1 MRGRCM
7 EAKKLVFYK
16 SLSLVLG
23 GLVLGFI
30 IALFVLNP
38 FGNTETG
45 SGTVGTSTNGSTQY
59 EPVLVASRFS
69 AETGVPIGDGALQL
83 QNSFNQVVDAVLPA
97 VVELRVTQK
106 ITQALPE
113 SFGMF
118 PWFFGVPE
126 QEVEPQEFET
136 QSMGSGVI
144 FRRERNTYYV
154 ITNNHVVGKADSI
167 GVVLYDQS
175 TEDATVV
182 GTDERRDLAV
192 VSFKSDMD
200 LPVAALG
207 DSDAMRVGDWV
218 LAMGSPYG
226 FISSVSAGIVS
237 AVGRPG
243 QQVNNLSDFIQT
255 DAAINQGNSGGPL
268 VNLRGEVIGINTW
281 IAGSYGGNVGLGFSI
296 PINNVKRIVDELIEF
311 GSARDGWLGVS
322 MRDLGDMPE
331 SYADV
336 FHTDK
341 GVFVMN
347 VFTDSPAY
355 EGGLK
360 AGDVIVKFNATDVV
374 SSEKLSRLISDA
386 DIKSK
391 QTVQVNRF
399 GKTVELQIKLDVRKP
414 EADIS
419 QMNESLWPAVFPIA
433 LTDDI
438 REELNVSK
446 GQNGVAV
453 YFMGNSEGSKLYN
466 AGIRNMDIIT
476 KINDKKIDSI
486 QDFYEAVNDESTSRL
501 MFEFIRGGS
510 EYYIGVRR

>member
-1 MRGRCM
+1 MDT
-7 EAKKLVFYK
+7 KKLVFYR

-30 IALFVLNP
+30 IAMLVLNP
-38 FGNTETG
+38 FGNTN
-45 SGTVGTSTNGSTQY
+45 SGTVRTTAIGNSSY

-69 AETGVPIGDGALQL
+69 SETGVPIGDGVLQL
-83 QNSFNQVVDAVLPA
+83 QNRCNQVVDAVLPA

-106 ITQALPE
+106 ITRSLPQ
-113 SFGMF
+113 SFNMF

-144 FRRERNTYYV
+144 FRKERNTYYV
-154 ITNNHVVGKADSI
+154 ITNNHVVGRAASI
-167 GVVLYDQS
+167 GVVLHDQS
-175 TEDATVV
+175 TKDATVV

-192 VSFKSDMD
+192 VSFKTDLD
-200 LPVAALG
+200 LPVAVFG

-281 IAGSYGGNVGLGFSI
+281 IAGSFGGNVGLGFAI
-296 PINNVKRIVDELIEF
+296 PINNVKRIVNELIEF

-322 MRDLGDMPE
+322 MRDLRDMPD
-331 SYADV
+331 SYTQIFDV
-336 FHTDK
+336 K
-341 GVFVMN
+341 EGVFVMN

-355 EGGLK
+355 KGGVK
-360 AGDVIVKFNATDVV
+360 AGDVIVKFNSTDVS
-374 SSEKLSRLISDA
+374 SSERLSRLISDA
-386 DIKSK
+386 DIKTK
-391 QTVQVNRF
+391 QTVLVNRF
-399 GKTVELQIKLDVRKP
+399 GKRVELQIQLDVRKP
-414 EADIS
+414 EEDIRR
-419 QMNESLWPAVFPIA
+419 MNESLWPAVFPIA

-438 REELNVSK
+438 REELK
-446 GQNGVAV
+446 LGKTQNGVAV
-453 YFMGNSEGSKLYN
+453 YFMGNAEESKLYK
-466 AGIRNMDIIT
+466 AGIRNMDVIT
-476 KINDKKIDSI
+476 KINDKKINSI

-501 MFEFIRGGS
+501 MFEFLRGGS
-510 EYYIGVRR
+510 EYFIGVRR